1 MMMKI
6 LNTDYSAD
14 AASQI
19 GNMETRWLQK
29 NMDQTTNIQFTFN
42 LNFKS

>member
-14 AASQI
+14 AASRI
-19 GNMETRWLQK
+19 GNMETQWLQK
-29 NMDQTTNIQFTFN
+29 NMDQTTNT
-42 LNFKS
+42 